1 MSSQQSVTERIVYQ
15 YHYTDWPDHGVPA
28 YTLPSLAFVAKSTAA
43 NPPSAGPIIVH
54 CRFLHLSATF
64 SFEQYFQN
72 YSMLDQYPKYD
83 LFGSAR

>member
-54 CRFLHLSATF
+54 CRYFCQSTTCIITFLEAHLKPVIS
-64 SFEQYFQN
+64 E
-72 YSMLDQYPKYD
+72 
-83 LFGSAR
+83 

>member
-1 MSSQQSVTERIVYQ
+1 MSAQQSVTERIVYQ

-54 CRFLHLSATF
+54 CRYLH
-64 SFEQYFQN
+64 
-72 YSMLDQYPKYD
+72 
-83 LFGSAR
+83 